1 MDHREPTK
9 RLAMSDLFC
18 LDGKVALVTGGSSGL
33 GRGMA
38 RVLARHGAT
47 VAITGRNEERLSTV
61 AAETAQ
67 TGRRVLAAKM
77 DVGDIP
83 SIGPTI
89 TAIEAALGPIDIL
102 VNNAGVC
109 VGKRIVDVVPADY
122 DEIMNTN
129 LRGAYFVAAEIGQRM
144 IARGAEG
151 RIVNISSPAGLKPVF
166 GLSLYSISKAALIH
180 MTKAM
185 AFEWARHNINVN
197 AICPGH
203 ILTEMTEEFSKSD
216 AGLKLKAGLPRK
228 RMGAP
233 EDLDTTLLALV
244 SPASRFMTGA
254 IVSVDD
260 GICAT

>member
-1 MDHREPTK
+1 
-9 RLAMSDLFC
+9 MSDLFC

-38 RVLARHGAT
+38 RILARHGAT
-47 VAITGRNEERLSTV
+47 VVITGRNEERLSMV
-61 AAETAQ
+61 AAETARM
-67 TGRRVLAAKM
+67 GGRVLAAKM

-89 TAIEAALGPIDIL
+89 VTIEAALGPIDIL

-109 VGKRIVDVVPADY
+109 FGKRIVDVVPADY

-144 IARGAEG
+144 IARGTEG
-151 RIVNISSPAGLKPVF
+151 RIVNISSLAGMKPVF
-166 GLSLYSISKAALIH
+166 GLSLYSISKAAVIH

-197 AICPGH
+197 AICPGY

-216 AGLKLKAGLPRK
+216 AGLKLKATLPRK

-233 EDLDTTLLALV
+233 EDLDTMLLALV

-260 GICAT
+260 GICVT

>member
-1 MDHREPTK
+1 MEHREPAK
-9 RLAMSDLFC
+9 RSAMSDLFC

-151 RIVNISSPAGLKPVF
+151 RIVNISSPAGMKPVF